1 MNRKPLDLNPFVWLL
16 VVAISLSLVRDFVN
30 EFSGPDGGRSPPT
43 FWGNVFRWVLKKTV
57 FEDPQAPN
65 EAPSDGIK
73 KHSPLAAPSR
83 AIAGGQEL
91 PDYAEGW

>member
-30 EFSGPDGGRSPPT
+30 EFSGPDGGRGPPT

-57 FEDPQAPN
+57 FEDPTPREGLFDEPERNPQPT
-65 EAPSDGIK
+65 P
-73 KHSPLAAPSR
+73 PRR
-83 AIAGGQEL
+83 AIAGSEKI
-91 PDYAEGW
+91 PDFAEGW